1 MFKKVTFISAIIV
14 GLLFTSSCTAQSC
27 PAPATVVSTPTPTV
41 PQLTVSGTGLVY
53 VVPDIAYIYV
63 GVHSQAE
70 TVAKTLT
77 QNNQLANAIRDALVA
92 QGVAVKDIQTS
103 SFNIYPQPEYDNNG
117 KVTRNLFAV
126 DNSVYVTVR
135 NLENLS
141 ALLDVVANTGANSIN
156 GVYFDVQDKSSALEQ
171 ARQLAI
177 ADAKKQAEQ
186 VAAVAGVTLGRLLNI
201 NLYNANAPV
210 IAEGKGGGGGAP
222 MASSQVP
229 VSTGQMSITADVT
242 LVYELK

>member
-1 MFKKVTFISAIIV
+1 MFRKIILISVMLVSI
-14 GLLFTSSCTAQSC
+14 LLLSACTT
-27 PAPATVVSTPTPTV
+27 PATVVSTPAPTI

-53 VVPDIAYIYV
+53 VVPDIAYVNV

-70 TVAKTLT
+70 TVAKTLA
-77 QNNQLANAIRDALVA
+77 QNNQLSKAIKDALVA

-103 SFNIYPQPEYDNNG
+103 SFNIYPQPEYDNTG
-117 KVTRNLFAV
+117 KIIRNLFAV
-126 DNSVYVTVR
+126 DNIVYVTVR
-135 NLENLS
+135 NLDNLGT
-141 ALLDVVANTGANSIN
+141 LLDVVANTGANSIN

-210 IAEGKGGGGGAP
+210 VDEGKGGGGGAP

-242 LVYELK
+242 LVYEIK